1 MSNASEDASQPI
13 PELFVADAPAIT
25 PEITPA
31 GKQSGK
37 KGDKTAK
44 PVSTNKLPDVLSVQR
59 GTIVSDG
66 ILSSLVQKSDGL
78 ASGPAVRVIR
88 HGIRGIN
95 NKLDSNGAANIQRTE
110 SAKTSPSAV
119 GLRVEFAY
127 RTIDA
132 KRLLFACADPV
143 YRKKLE
149 GFVDRFFCEGVP
161 EFEEVCRRYA
171 RNILNG
177 RWLWRNRI
185 LGEVCVTATDA
196 TGRAYSGVGSR
207 LRDFNA
213 YTDDE
218 SSLAANVIRSGL
230 LGHNTHVKV
239 QGDVKFGFQGEIE
252 VFPSQNM
259 VTSKPKGFARSLY
272 KVDMIAR
279 KDLIA
284 VMGSARQDGEDA
296 GEFAADMIDMGRA
309 ALRDQKIGNA
319 IRTIDTWYPG
329 CHDEHQGMPI
339 PIEPNG
345 ASLEH
350 NCLYRDKDKSSAKD
364 LLVHVD
370 EMQPSDSFNTKAAYL
385 IALLVRGGV
394 FSGDKDKEG
403 KE

>member
-1 MSNASEDASQPI
+1 MSNASADASQPI
-13 PELFVADAPAIT
+13 ADLFVADAPAIT
-25 PEITPA
+25 QEITPA

-44 PVSTNKLPDVLSVQR
+44 PVSMSKLPDVLSVQR

-66 ILSSLVQKSDGL
+66 IMSSLVQKPDGL

-110 SAKTSPSAV
+110 SAKTSPNAV
-119 GLRVEFAY
+119 GLRVEFAC

-132 KRLLFACADPV
+132 NLLLFACSKPE
-143 YRKKLE
+143 YRTSLE
-149 GFVDRFFCEGVP
+149 GFVSKFFREGVP

-177 RWLWRNRI
+177 RWLWRNRV
-185 LGEVCVTATDA
+185 LGEVCVTATDGE
-196 TGRAYSGVGSR
+196 GRTYSGAGSR
-207 LRDFNA
+207 LRDFDS
-213 YTDDE
+213 YTADE
-218 SSLAANVIRSGL
+218 CALAANVIRAGL
-230 LGHNTHVKV
+230 LGYNSHVKV
-239 QGDVKFGFQGEIE
+239 RGDVKFGFQGEVE

-284 VMGSARQDGEDA
+284 IMGSARQDGEDA

-345 ASLEH
+345 ASLEYNH
-350 NCLYRDKDKSSAKD
+350 LFRDKDKSNSKD
-364 LLVHVD
+364 LLVLVD
-370 EMQPSDSFNTKAAYL
+370 ELQPSASFDPKAAYL

-394 FSGDKDKEG
+394 FSEKSTKADQE
-403 KE
+403 